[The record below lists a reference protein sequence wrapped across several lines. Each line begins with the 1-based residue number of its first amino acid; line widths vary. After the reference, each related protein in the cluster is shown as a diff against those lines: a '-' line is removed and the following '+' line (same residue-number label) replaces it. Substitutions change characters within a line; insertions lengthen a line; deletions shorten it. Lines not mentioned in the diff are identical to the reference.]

1 MAKGR
6 LSASLA
12 ACRENGRTRDNVLRT
27 NQDRDFFIMLQ
38 KPRGTRDFLPDERE
52 ARRAVEGRL
61 REVARRY
68 GYREV
73 CTPEFEDL
81 ELFTMRSG
89 EGIIEEM
96 YVFEDKGGRKM
107 ALRPEITAA
116 VIRMYINESKVAPK
130 PLRWCYYADCF
141 RYERPQKGRYRQ
153 FWQFGVELIGA
164 DTAAA
169 DAETIMLAS
178 DMLNATGVTY
188 DLKVGHLSFMKNLV
202 RDLEPPMQR
211 RVRAHLDKKDFD
223 GLNATLE
230 SLDRTELAASLTAL
244 VNTRDIEEAF
254 EIAGTIPE
262 KERVEQTI
270 GSLDAAGIKYSLN
283 FGIARG
289 LDYYTG
295 IVFEAFAQNLGAEN
309 QILGGGAYRLAHLF
323 GGDDVASC
331 GFAIGFDRVMVSLG
345 DVQPAKDTIA
355 GIVYTNE
362 GRSFALAVARA
373 FRAEGIRAEMDLM
386 ERGLGAQM
394 AHASKSAD
402 FAVVIGKREVE
413 SGEVTL
419 KDLRSGEQ
427 KTIGLKAAIAGV
439 GALGSR

>member
-1 MAKGR
+1 
-6 LSASLA
+6 
-12 ACRENGRTRDNVLRT
+12 
-27 NQDRDFFIMLQ
+27 MLQ
-38 KPRGTRDFLPDERE
+38 KPRGTRDFLPDEME
-52 ARRAVEGRL
+52 ARRAVEWRL
-61 REVARRY
+61 REVARRW

-89 EGIIEEM
+89 EGIIDEM
-96 YVFEDKGGRKM
+96 YVFEDKGGRKL

-116 VIRMYINESKVAPK
+116 VIRMYINEAKVAPK

-169 DAETIMLAS
+169 DAEAIMLAS

-188 DLKVGHLSFMKNLV
+188 ELKVGHLSFMKNLV
-202 RDLEPPMQR
+202 KDLEPAVQR
-211 RVRAHLDKKDFD
+211 KVRAHLDKRDFD
-223 GLNATLE
+223 GLKITLE
-230 SLDRTELAASLTAL
+230 SLNRADLLTSLTGL
-244 VNTRDIEEAF
+244 VETRDLAEAF

-262 KERVEQTI
+262 KERIEQTV
-270 GSLDAAGIKYSLN
+270 GTLDAAGVKYSLN

-295 IVFEAFAQNLGAEN
+295 MVFEGFAQNLGAEN

-345 DVQPAKDTIA
+345 ETSHKKDTVV
-355 GIVYTNE
+355 GLVCTNE
-362 GRSFALAVARA
+362 GRKRAHEVGRALREA
-373 FRAEGIRAEMDLM
+373 GIRTEIDLM
-386 ERGLGAQM
+386 ERGFGAQM
-394 AHASKSAD
+394 THAAKSAD
-402 FAVVIGKREVE
+402 FAVVIGQREVE
-413 SGEVTL
+413 SGQVTL
-419 KDLRSGEQ
+419 KNLNTGEQ
-427 KTIGLKAAIAGV
+427 KTMSLAETIAEV
-439 GALGSR
+439 GAHGAR

>member
-1 MAKGR
+1 
-6 LSASLA
+6 
-12 ACRENGRTRDNVLRT
+12 
-27 NQDRDFFIMLQ
+27 MLQ
-38 KPRGTRDFLPDERE
+38 KPRGTRDFLPDEME
-52 ARRAVEGRL
+52 ARRHVELKL
-61 REVARRY
+61 RDVARCY

-96 YVFEDKGGRKM
+96 YVFEDKGGRKL

-116 VIRMYINESKVAPK
+116 VIRMYINEAKVAPK
-130 PLRWCYYADCF
+130 PLRWCYFADCF

-188 DLKVGHLSFMKNLV
+188 ELKVGHLSFMKNLV
-202 RDLEPPMQR
+202 KDLEPAMQR
-211 RVRAHLDKKDFD
+211 RVRAHLDKKDYD

-230 SLDRTELAASLTAL
+230 SLNRMDLAASLTAL
-244 VNTRDIEEAF
+244 VNTRDLVEAF
-254 EIAGTIPE
+254 EIAGAIPE
-262 KERVEQTI
+262 KERFEQTI
-270 GSLDAAGIKYSLN
+270 GSLDAAGVKYSLN

-295 IVFEAFAQNLGAEN
+295 MVFEGFAENLGAEN
-309 QILGGGAYRLAHLF
+309 QILGGGTYRLAHLF

-345 DVQPAKDTIA
+345 DIKPDVVPVVGLVCTSEGRTRALVVAKALRDA
-355 GIVYTNE
+355 GIRT
-362 GRSFALAVARA
+362 
-373 FRAEGIRAEMDLM
+373 EMDLM
-386 ERGLGAQM
+386 GRGLGAQL
-394 AHASKSAD
+394 AHASKTAN
-402 FAVVIGKREVE
+402 FAIVIGKREAE
-413 SGEVTL
+413 SGQVTIKNL
-419 KDLRSGEQ
+419 LTAEQ
-427 KTIGLKAAIAGV
+427 KTVDLAAAIAEVRAFGP
-439 GALGSR
+439 G

>member
-1 MAKGR
+1 
-6 LSASLA
+6 
-12 ACRENGRTRDNVLRT
+12 
-27 NQDRDFFIMLQ
+27 MLQ
-38 KPRGTRDFLPDERE
+38 KPRGTRDFLPDEME
-52 ARRAVEGRL
+52 ARRAVEWRL
-61 REVARRY
+61 REVARRW

-89 EGIIEEM
+89 EGIVEEM
-96 YVFEDKGGRKM
+96 YVFEDKGGRKL

-116 VIRMYINESKVAPK
+116 VIRMYINEAKVAPK
-130 PLRWCYYADCF
+130 PLRWCYFADCF

-169 DAETIMLAS
+169 DAETVMLAS

-188 DLKVGHLSFMKNLV
+188 DLRVGHLSFMKNLV
-202 RDLEPPMQR
+202 KDLEPAMQR

-230 SLDRTELAASLTAL
+230 SLNRTDLAKSLTAL
-244 VNTRDIEEAF
+244 VETRELAEAF

-262 KERVEQTI
+262 KERVEQMV
-270 GSLDAAGIKYSLN
+270 GSLDAAGVKYSLN

-295 IVFEAFAQNLGAEN
+295 MVFEGFAQNLGAEN
-309 QILGGGAYRLAHLF
+309 QILGGGAYRLAQLF

-345 DVQPAKDTIA
+345 DAPARKD
-355 GIVYTNE
+355 IVVGLVCTNE
-362 GRSFALAVARA
+362 GRKRALEVARA
-373 FRAEGIRAEMDLM
+373 FRDAGIRTEMDLM
-386 ERGLGAQM
+386 ERGFGAQL
-394 AHASKSAD
+394 AHAAKSAD
-402 FAVVIGKREVE
+402 FAVVIGKREAE

-419 KDLRSGEQ
+419 KNLKTGEQ
-427 KTIGLKAAIAGV
+427 KTVGLDEAVAGV
-439 GALGSR
+439 GVHGSR

>member
-1 MAKGR
+1 
-6 LSASLA
+6 
-12 ACRENGRTRDNVLRT
+12 
-27 NQDRDFFIMLQ
+27 MLQ
-38 KPRGTRDFLPDERE
+38 KPRGTRDFLPDEME
-52 ARRAVEGRL
+52 ARRHVEGKL
-61 REVARRY
+61 RDVARCY

-96 YVFEDKGGRKM
+96 YVFEDKGGRKL

-116 VIRMYINESKVAPK
+116 VIRMYINEAKVAPK
-130 PLRWCYYADCF
+130 PLRWCYFADCF

-188 DLKVGHLSFMKNLV
+188 ELKVGHLSFMKNLV
-202 RDLEPPMQR
+202 KNLEPAMQR
-211 RVRAHLDKKDFD
+211 RVRAHLDKKDYE

-230 SLDRTELAASLTAL
+230 SLNRTDLAASLTAL
-244 VNTRDIEEAF
+244 VNTRELAEAF
-254 EIAGTIPE
+254 EIAGAIPE
-262 KERVEQTI
+262 KERFEQTI
-270 GSLDAAGIKYSLN
+270 RSLDAAGVKYSLN

-295 IVFEAFAQNLGAEN
+295 MVFEGFAQNLGAEN
-309 QILGGGAYRLAHLF
+309 QILGGGTYRLAHLF

-345 DVQPAKDTIA
+345 DIQPAIIPVVGLVCTSEGRTRALEVAKELRNA
-355 GIVYTNE
+355 GIRT
-362 GRSFALAVARA
+362 
-373 FRAEGIRAEMDLM
+373 EMDLM
-386 ERGLGAQM
+386 ERGLGAQL
-394 AHASKSAD
+394 AHAAKTANLSRSYSSAW
-402 FAVVIGKREVE
+402 VHPSVTTVKGKPFFSE
-413 SGEVTL
+413 
-419 KDLRSGEQ
+419 
-427 KTIGLKAAIAGV
+427 A
-439 GALGSR
+439 

>member
-1 MAKGR
+1 
-6 LSASLA
+6 
-12 ACRENGRTRDNVLRT
+12 
-27 NQDRDFFIMLQ
+27 MLQ
-38 KPRGTRDFLPDERE
+38 KPRGTRDFLPDEME
-52 ARRAVEGRL
+52 ARRAVEWRL
-61 REVARRY
+61 REVARRW

-81 ELFTMRSG
+81 DLFTMRSG
-89 EGIIEEM
+89 EGIIGEM
-96 YVFEDKGGRKM
+96 YVFEDKGGRKL

-116 VIRMYINESKVAPK
+116 VIRMYINEAKVAPK

-188 DLKVGHLSFMKNLV
+188 ELKVGHLSFMKNLV
-202 RDLEPPMQR
+202 KDLEPVMQR

-230 SLDRTELAASLTAL
+230 SLNKTELAASLTAL
-244 VNTRDIEEAF
+244 VETRELAEAF
-254 EIAGTIPE
+254 EIAGAIPE

-270 GSLDAAGIKYSLN
+270 SSLDASGVKYSLN

-295 IVFEAFAQNLGAEN
+295 IVFEGFARNLGAEN
-309 QILGGGAYRLAHLF
+309 QILGGGAYRLAQLF

-345 DVQPAKDTIA
+345 ETTAPKDTVVGLA
-355 GIVYTNE
+355 CMPE
-362 GRSFALAVARA
+362 GRTRALEVGRA
-373 FRAEGIRAEMDLM
+373 FRNAGIRTEMDLM
-386 ERGLGAQM
+386 ERGLGAQL
-394 AHASKSAD
+394 AHAAKSAD
-402 FAVVIGKREVE
+402 FAVVVGKREAE
-413 SGEVTL
+413 TGEVTL
-419 KDLRSGEQ
+419 KNLATGEQ
-427 KTIGLKAAIAGV
+427 KTVGLEAAIAEV
-439 GALGSR
+439 RAHGAR